1 MPRDTAV
8 VFTDLI
14 GKPLRAVQVGA
25 IEGVAENLRT
35 LIHFGP

>member
-1 MPRDTAV
+1 MPRDNAV

-25 IEGVAENLRT
+25 IEGVAENQESET
-35 LIHFGP
+35 